1 MTENILGDQPSSP
14 DARPY
19 PRQSTVFK
27 TAGNEAR
34 VMAFYEARL
43 ARWPVPYESL
53 MVPTRY
59 GRTHVIASGAPEAP
73 PLVLT
78 HAAGINATVWM
89 PNAAALSRN
98 FRMLAV
104 DTIGELGKSR
114 LDDFDVYPKNGREA
128 SQWMED
134 LFDSLGIKDAYLVGS
149 SLGGWYAVN
158 HALYAPGR
166 VKRLALLGPMGLPT
180 WRATLNILFRL
191 LFTGLFPSETNK
203 ERMINWLFGSGG
215 LGDGESREAAEWLA
229 YLRLVLDMNIGSRTA
244 MPFPLSNG
252 KLRQIT
258 TPTLLVLGEND
269 RIIGDAQKIAARAR
283 RFMPRVKTIV
293 MANAGHIMA
302 AENPDFVNARLLRF
316 FERE

>member
-14 DARPY
+14 GVHPF
-19 PRQSTVFK
+19 PMQKTVFK
-27 TAGNEAR
+27 TAENEAR
-34 VMAFYEARL
+34 VMAFYDARL

-53 MVPTRY
+53 TVSTRY

-98 FRMLAV
+98 LRMLAV

-128 SQWMED
+128 SQWLSD
-134 LFDSLGIKDAYLVGS
+134 LFDGLGIKDAYLVGS
-149 SLGGWYAVN
+149 SLGGWYALN
-158 HALYAPGR
+158 HALYAPDR
-166 VKRLALLGPMGLPT
+166 VKRLALLGSMGLPT
-180 WRATLNILFRL
+180 WRATLNILFRII
-191 LFTGLFPSETNK
+191 FTGMFPSETNK
-203 ERMINWLFGSGG
+203 ERMIKWLFGSGG
-215 LGDGESREAAEWLA
+215 LGDEESREAAEWLA
-229 YLRLVLDMNIGSRTA
+229 YLRLVLDLNIGSRTA

-252 KLRQIT
+252 KLRQLT
-258 TPTLLVLGEND
+258 VPTLLILGEND
-269 RIIGDAQKIAARAR
+269 RIIGEAKKIAARAR
-283 RFMPRVKTIV
+283 RHIPRVETTL

-302 AENPDFVNARLLRF
+302 AEKPDFVNEQLLRF
-316 FERE
+316 FERD